1 MELIS
6 TVQITIHV
14 SNNTKRKAFST
25 EIEMFSIVGHSD
37 IRKVFTLWES
47 KFHNLVLDMY
57 VILICLFIL

>member
-25 EIEMFSIVGHSD
+25 TIEMISLVGHSD

-47 KFHNLVLDMY
+47 KFRILVLD
-57 VILICLFIL
+57 ICM